1 MMKLP
6 PLQRIFVVLL
16 ATAGLLAASAPASAK
31 PDPGGLTV
39 MDGGCGAWLE
49 NPHYSG
55 GAGGVIVKTR
65 YSCDLGFTMT
75 VTGALSYLYYCGNN
89 QPTGSLESG
98 WTNSQGCQPVRSS
111 NYSSFAVGSN
121 QTVTRYTPDVGRV
134 RLPVQGLVHRM
145 HPVLPHGRHGLNP
158 RLESASVRQLV
169 TWSHGPG
176 T

>member
-1 MMKLP
+1 MTKLP
-6 PLQRIFVVLL
+6 PLRRIFVVLL
-16 ATAGLLAASAPASAK
+16 TIAGLLAASAPASAR
-31 PDPGGLTV
+31 PDPGSPTV
-39 MDGGCGAWLE
+39 MDGGCGAWLD

-75 VTGALSYLYYCGNN
+75 VTGALSYLYYCGGT

-121 QTVTRYTPDVGRV
+121 QTVTRYTPNVGESGSPYKGWYIACTRYYRTGVTGSIRV
-134 RLPVQGLVHRM
+134 
-145 HPVLPHGRHGLNP
+145 
-158 RLESASVRQLV
+158 
-169 TWSHGPG
+169 WSPPAYVNW
-176 T
+176 